1 MKKSNTF
8 QIIRKVLVCCFLS
21 FGGNC
26 RESSSITGHYKNSH
40 KSAKTKP
47 NKRLYIFWNSHRFV
61 VFLQKQ
67 NNHENEAITINHD
80 AALPDYS
87 RSYSPDLQAGE

>member
-1 MKKSNTF
+1 MF
-8 QIIRKVLVCCFLS
+8 
-21 FGGNC
+21 
-26 RESSSITGHYKNSH
+26 
-40 KSAKTKP
+40 
-47 NKRLYIFWNSHRFV
+47 IFWNSHRFV

-80 AALPDYS
+80 VALPDYS